1 MNGFV
6 KNVHSQTI
14 SRYAGHIVLVKPRD
28 NSGNTTRRFLPVIP
42 FFPLV
47 ASSMLETVVKP
58 AVCQADAK
66 HSTGSTLK
74 YSTLATRILPFR
86 PGVSNNIEGWPV
98 KTSRCKIE
106 NFFFFQ
112 TAVAGTHACYQLIT
126 LTASIEKKF
135 IANHLAVTRRA
146 CSLVSLHRFLEKQ
159 RIVSLKCLTVQKRR
173 QAVQCRS
180 VFRRKWLL
188 QCILS
193 RKNIGK
199 RYTSRNKCISTSI
212 IVARLLSHR

>member
-1 MNGFV
+1 M

-28 NSGNTTRRFLPVIP
+28 NNGDTTRRFLPVIP
-42 FFPLV
+42 VFPLV

-66 HSTGSTLK
+66 HSTGFTLK
-74 YSTLATRILPFR
+74 YFTLATWIFPFR
-86 PGVSNNIEGWPV
+86 PGVSNNIGGWPV

-106 NFFFFQ
+106 NFFFFF
-112 TAVAGTHACYQLIT
+112 TAVAGIHACYQLIT
-126 LTASIEKKF
+126 LTASIVKKF

-146 CSLVSLHRFLEKQ
+146 CNLESLHRFLEKQ
-159 RIVSLKCLTVQKRR
+159 RIVPLKCLTVQKRR
-173 QAVQCRS
+173 QAALCRS

-188 QCILS
+188 QCISS
-193 RKNIGK
+193 RK
-199 RYTSRNKCISTSI
+199 SI
-212 IVARLLSHR
+212 EKGILR